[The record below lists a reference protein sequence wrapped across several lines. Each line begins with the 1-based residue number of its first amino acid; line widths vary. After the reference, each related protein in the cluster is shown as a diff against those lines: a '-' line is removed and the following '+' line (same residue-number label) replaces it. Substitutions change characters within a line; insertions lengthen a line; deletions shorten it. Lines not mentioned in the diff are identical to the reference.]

1 MDKETI
7 KSERK
12 TLLIVDDS
20 LIARR
25 MVRFALHG
33 IDYTILEAA
42 DGTEAV
48 RILYSQTVD
57 LMVTDLNM
65 PNMNGFELSR
75 IVRESKGMADMPIIM
90 ISQDDSQEHKDEAR
104 QNGISLFISKPF
116 TPEQFSDLVVQV
128 LR

>member
-12 TLLIVDDS
+12 TILIVDDS

-33 IDYTILEAA
+33 IDCTILEAV

-75 IVRESKGMADMPIIM
+75 IVRETEGMTDMPIIM
-90 ISQDDSQEHKDEAR
+90 ISQDDSQEHKVEAR

>member
-1 MDKETI
+1 MEDKSI

-12 TLLIVDDS
+12 TILIVDDS

-33 IDYTILEAA
+33 IDCAILEAI

-48 RILYSQTVD
+48 RILYSQSID

-65 PNMNGFELSR
+65 PNLNGFELSR
-75 IVRESKGMADMPIIM
+75 IVRETSGMEDMPIIM
-90 ISQDDSQEHKDEAR
+90 ISQDDTPEHKVEAR

-116 TPEQFSDLVVQV
+116 TPEQFSDLVAQV

>member
-1 MDKETI
+1 MEDKSI

-12 TLLIVDDS
+12 TILIVDDS

-25 MVRFALHG
+25 MVRFALYG
-33 IDYTILEAA
+33 IDCAILEAV

-48 RILYSQTVD
+48 RILYSQSID
-57 LMVTDLNM
+57 LMVTELNM
-65 PNMNGFELSR
+65 PNLNGFELSR
-75 IVRESKGMADMPIIM
+75 IVRETSGMEDMPIIM
-90 ISQDDSQEHKDEAR
+90 ISQHDSHEHKVEAR

-116 TPEQFSDLVVQV
+116 TPEQFSDLVAQV

>member
-1 MDKETI
+1 MEDKSI

-12 TLLIVDDS
+12 TILIVDDS

-33 IDYTILEAA
+33 IDCAIFEAI

-48 RILYSQTVD
+48 RILYSQSID

-65 PNMNGFELSR
+65 PNLNGFELSR
-75 IVRESKGMADMPIIM
+75 IVRETSGMEDMPIIM
-90 ISQDDSQEHKDEAR
+90 ISQNDSHEHKVEAR

-116 TPEQFSDLVVQV
+116 TPEQFSDLVAQV